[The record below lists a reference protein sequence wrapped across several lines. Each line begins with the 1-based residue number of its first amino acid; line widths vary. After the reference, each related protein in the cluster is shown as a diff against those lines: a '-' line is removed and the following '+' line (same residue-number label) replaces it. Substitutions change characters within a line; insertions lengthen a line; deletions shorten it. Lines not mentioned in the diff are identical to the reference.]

1 VDIRAGIANARSGMV
16 YRTRKPDPRPRAAS
30 SRPAAGRRTLLGALA
45 LLGMFGPALADPA
58 PNDFDPFIAGLWP
71 AAQAQGVSR
80 KTFDAAAKGLHFDPK
95 IAAHT
100 QHQAEFLVPVWTYL
114 AGAVIPARIVV
125 GRKQY
130 AALHDVL
137 ARAQRVYGVDPGP
150 IMGAWGVETEFGAFS
165 GGQNVLDALATLGFM
180 RYQGDF
186 GRDEL
191 LAAMRIVEAGDTPP
205 GGMRGSWAGAMGQ
218 PQFLPSSFL
227 KYAVDF
233 DGDGKRDIWGD
244 KTDVLGSIAH
254 FLAAHGWTAGLPW
267 AVEVTLPAKYKYDA
281 ADFSGALSFAEFA
294 RKGALPKTGAA
305 RLYMP
310 AGAAG
315 PILLVT
321 HNFDVIKTYNNSN
334 AYVLAVGLLGDAIV
348 GRAHLRTPWPTHA
361 HALSEAEVKT
371 VQTQLKALGF
381 EIGDPDGRAGPKLE
395 RAIRTY
401 QFMKGLTPD
410 GYASPA
416 LLARLKAPT

>member
-233 DGDGKRDIWGD
+233 DGDGKRDIWD
-244 KTDVLGSIAH
+244 DRSDVLASIANYLQRSGWRIGEPWGVAVTVPPGLNDSGH
-254 FLAAHGWTAGLPW
+254 ASLTAWSQRGVRLADGGALRGDISAHLLVPGGEGGDAFLAYPNF
-267 AVEVTLPAKYKYDA
+267 A
-281 ADFSGALSFAEFA
+281 AIRRYNPSDFYA
-294 RKGALPKTGAA
+294 
-305 RLYMP
+305 
-310 AGAAG
+310 
-315 PILLVT
+315 
-321 HNFDVIKTYNNSN
+321 
-334 AYVLAVGLLGDAIV
+334 LAVGMLGDRVV
-348 GRAHLRTPWPTHA
+348 G
-361 HALSEAEVKT
+361 
-371 VQTQLKALGF
+371 
-381 EIGDPDGRAGPKLE
+381 
-395 RAIRTY
+395 
-401 QFMKGLTPD
+401 
-410 GYASPA
+410 
-416 LLARLKAPT
+416 